1 MTKCYQ
7 RSFEFP
13 RVNRR
18 IVEARFDGGDITS
31 DGGVLLL
38 RQADRL
44 TGLSDSIARALSD
57 PRRQASCDHD
67 VPGLVRQRLYAIA
80 LGYEDLNDHDGLRQ
94 DVALQTAVE
103 RDQWLASASTL
114 CRFEN
119 RADRETAWRLHEVLL
134 DQFIASFKRAPKK
147 LILDFDA
154 TDDPVHGE
162 QDGRFFHGY
171 YRHYCFLPLY
181 VFCGH
186 QLLVS
191 HLRPSNIDGAK
202 HSWAILSLLVK
213 RLRQVWP
220 KVRIIFR
227 GDGGFCRWKMLRW
240 CDHHEVGYIIG
251 LAKNKRLNR
260 LTASLQDEAAACFAA
275 TGHKVR
281 WFTDF
286 QYAARSWDGAR
297 RVIAKIEH
305 SQHGVNPRY
314 VVTNLAGDAKQ
325 LYDKLYCARG
335 DMENRIKENQL
346 DMFGDRTSCQH
357 WWPNQ
362 FRLLL
367 ASLAYTLIEAIR
379 RIALKGTELA
389 NAYVGTIRLK
399 LFQDRCRDPEKYA
412 PYPFPFGQR
421 LSLQGTLLPGR
432 ESTRTRI
439 NPKRLKHSRVEN
451 THGYL
456 CLENDFSAK
465 ITAVTSL
472 PLGNE

>member
-1 MTKCYQ
+1 M
-7 RSFEFP
+7 
-13 RVNRR
+13 
-18 IVEARFDGGDITS
+18 
-31 DGGVLLL
+31 
-38 RQADRL
+38 
-44 TGLSDSIARALSD
+44 SDSIARALSD

-191 HLRPSNIDGAK
+191 YLRPSNIDGAK

-314 VVTNLAGDAKQ
+314 VVTNLEGDAKQ

-399 LFQDRCRDPEKYA
+399 RFKIGAVILKNTRRIRFLLASGCPYKELYFLAANRLA
-412 PYPFPFGQR
+412 PG
-421 LSLQGTLLPGR
+421 
-432 ESTRTRI
+432 
-439 NPKRLKHSRVEN
+439 
-451 THGYL
+451 
-456 CLENDFSAK
+456 
-465 ITAVTSL
+465 
-472 PLGNE
+472 

>member
-1 MTKCYQ
+1 M
-7 RSFEFP
+7 
-13 RVNRR
+13 
-18 IVEARFDGGDITS
+18 
-31 DGGVLLL
+31 
-38 RQADRL
+38 
-44 TGLSDSIARALSD
+44 SDSIARTLSD

-171 YRHYCFLPLY
+171 YRRYCFLPLY

-191 HLRPSNIDGAK
+191 YLRPSNIDGAK

-314 VVTNLAGDAKQ
+314 VVTNLEGDAKQ

-399 LFQDRCRDPEKYA
+399 LFKIGAVILKNTRRIRFLLASGCPYKELYFLAANRLA
-412 PYPFPFGQR
+412 PG
-421 LSLQGTLLPGR
+421 
-432 ESTRTRI
+432 
-439 NPKRLKHSRVEN
+439 
-451 THGYL
+451 
-456 CLENDFSAK
+456 
-465 ITAVTSL
+465 
-472 PLGNE
+472 

>member
-13 RVNRR
+13 PVNRR

-44 TGLSDSIARALSD
+44 TGLSDSIAQVLSD

-134 DQFIASFKRAPKK
+134 DQFIGSFKRTPRK

-191 HLRPSNIDGAK
+191 YLRPSNIDGAK

-227 GDGGFCRWKMLRW
+227 GDGGFCRWKMLCW

-286 QYAARSWDGAR
+286 QYAARSWDRAR
-297 RVIAKIEH
+297 RVIAKIEY
-305 SQHGVNPRY
+305 SNHGVNPRY
-314 VVTNLAGDAKQ
+314 VVTNLEGDAKQ

-399 LFQDRCRDPEKYA
+399 LFKIGAVILKNTRRVRFLLASGCPYKELYFLVANRLA
-412 PYPFPFGQR
+412 PG
-421 LSLQGTLLPGR
+421 
-432 ESTRTRI
+432 
-439 NPKRLKHSRVEN
+439 
-451 THGYL
+451 
-456 CLENDFSAK
+456 
-465 ITAVTSL
+465 
-472 PLGNE
+472 

>member
-191 HLRPSNIDGAK
+191 YLRPSNIDGAK
-202 HSWAILSLLVK
+202 RSWAILSLLVK

-314 VVTNLAGDAKQ
+314 VVTNLEGDAKQ

-399 LFQDRCRDPEKYA
+399 LFKIGAVILKNTRRIRFLLASGCPYKELYFLAANRLA
-412 PYPFPFGQR
+412 PG
-421 LSLQGTLLPGR
+421 
-432 ESTRTRI
+432 
-439 NPKRLKHSRVEN
+439 
-451 THGYL
+451 
-456 CLENDFSAK
+456 
-465 ITAVTSL
+465 
-472 PLGNE
+472 

>member
-44 TGLSDSIARALSD
+44 TGLSDSIARTLSD

-171 YRHYCFLPLY
+171 YRRYCFLPLY
-181 VFCGH
+181 VFCDH

-191 HLRPSNIDGAK
+191 YLRPSNIDGAK

-314 VVTNLAGDAKQ
+314 VVTNLEGDAKQ

-399 LFQDRCRDPEKYA
+399 LFKIGAVILKNTRRIRFLLASGCPYKELYFLAANRLA
-412 PYPFPFGQR
+412 PG
-421 LSLQGTLLPGR
+421 
-432 ESTRTRI
+432 
-439 NPKRLKHSRVEN
+439 
-451 THGYL
+451 
-456 CLENDFSAK
+456 
-465 ITAVTSL
+465 
-472 PLGNE
+472 

>member
-191 HLRPSNIDGAK
+191 YLRPSNIDGAK

-213 RLRQVWP
+213 RLPQVWP

-314 VVTNLAGDAKQ
+314 VVTNLEGDAKQ

-335 DMENRIKENQL
+335 DMANRIKENQL

-367 ASLAYTLIEAIR
+367 ASLAYALIEAIR

-399 LFQDRCRDPEKYA
+399 RFKIGAVILKNTRRIRFLLASGCPYKQLYFLAANRLA
-412 PYPFPFGQR
+412 PG
-421 LSLQGTLLPGR
+421 
-432 ESTRTRI
+432 
-439 NPKRLKHSRVEN
+439 
-451 THGYL
+451 
-456 CLENDFSAK
+456 
-465 ITAVTSL
+465 
-472 PLGNE
+472 

>member
-1 MTKCYQ
+1 MKCYQ

-191 HLRPSNIDGAK
+191 YLRPSNIDGAK
-202 HSWAILSLLVK
+202 HGWAILSLLVK

-314 VVTNLAGDAKQ
+314 VVTNLEGDAKQ

-399 LFQDRCRDPEKYA
+399 LFKIGAVILKNTRRIRFLLASGCPYKELYFLAANRLA
-412 PYPFPFGQR
+412 PG
-421 LSLQGTLLPGR
+421 
-432 ESTRTRI
+432 
-439 NPKRLKHSRVEN
+439 
-451 THGYL
+451 
-456 CLENDFSAK
+456 
-465 ITAVTSL
+465 
-472 PLGNE
+472 

>member
-7 RSFEFP
+7 RTLEFP

-18 IVEARFDGGDITS
+18 IVEANFGGGDITS

-44 TGLSDSIARALSD
+44 LGLSDAVAAALPD
-57 PRRQASCDHD
+57 ARRQASCDHD
-67 VPGLVRQRLYAIA
+67 GKSLLRQRLYAIA
-80 LGYEDLNDHDGLRQ
+80 LGYEDLNDHEGLRR

-103 RDQWLASASTL
+103 RDRCLASASTL

-119 RADRETAWRLHEVLL
+119 RADRDSAWRLHEVLV
-134 DQFIASFKRAPKK
+134 DQFIASFKRPPKK

-162 QDGRFFHGY
+162 QDGRFFHGF

-181 VFCGH
+181 VFCRH

-191 HLRPSNIDGAK
+191 YLRPSNIDGAK

-240 CDHHEVGYIIG
+240 CDRHEVGYIVG

-281 WFTDF
+281 WFSDI
-286 QYAARSWDGAR
+286 QYGARSWDRAR
-297 RVIAKIEH
+297 RVIAKIEY

-314 VVTNLAGDAKQ
+314 VVTNLEGDAKH
-325 LYDKLYCARG
+325 LYDKIYCARG
-335 DMENRIKENQL
+335 DMENRIKESQL
-346 DMFGDRTSCQH
+346 DMFADRTSCQR

-367 ASLAYTLIEAIR
+367 SSLAYTLIEAIR

-389 NAYVGTIRLK
+389 KAYVGTIRLK
-399 LFQDRCRDPEKYA
+399 LFKIGAVILKNTRRVRFLLASGCPYKDLYFLVAHRLA
-412 PYPFPFGQR
+412 PG
-421 LSLQGTLLPGR
+421 
-432 ESTRTRI
+432 
-439 NPKRLKHSRVEN
+439 
-451 THGYL
+451 
-456 CLENDFSAK
+456 
-465 ITAVTSL
+465 
-472 PLGNE
+472 

>member
-191 HLRPSNIDGAK
+191 YLRPSNIDGAK

-286 QYAARSWDGAR
+286 QSAARSWDGAR

-314 VVTNLAGDAKQ
+314 VVTNLEGDAKQ

-399 LFQDRCRDPEKYA
+399 LFKIGAVILKNTP

-421 LSLQGTLLPGR
+421 LSLQGLLPGR

-456 CLENDFSAK
+456 CLKNDFSAK

>member
-119 RADRETAWRLHEVLL
+119 RADRGTAWRLHEVLL

-191 HLRPSNIDGAK
+191 YLRPSNIDGAK

-251 LAKNKRLNR
+251 LAKNKCLNR
-260 LTASLQDEAAACFAA
+260 RTASLQDEAAACFAA

-314 VVTNLAGDAKQ
+314 VVTNLEGDAKQ

-399 LFQDRCRDPEKYA
+399 LFKIGAVILKNTRRIRFLLASGCPYKELYFLAANRLA
-412 PYPFPFGQR
+412 PG
-421 LSLQGTLLPGR
+421 
-432 ESTRTRI
+432 
-439 NPKRLKHSRVEN
+439 
-451 THGYL
+451 
-456 CLENDFSAK
+456 
-465 ITAVTSL
+465 
-472 PLGNE
+472 

>member
-134 DQFIASFKRAPKK
+134 DQFITSFKRAPKK

-191 HLRPSNIDGAK
+191 YLRPSNINGAK

-240 CDHHEVGYIIG
+240 CDHHEVGYLIG

-314 VVTNLAGDAKQ
+314 VVTNLEGDAKQ

-399 LFQDRCRDPEKYA
+399 LFKIGAVILKNTRRIRFLLASGCPYKELYFLAANRLA
-412 PYPFPFGQR
+412 PG
-421 LSLQGTLLPGR
+421 
-432 ESTRTRI
+432 
-439 NPKRLKHSRVEN
+439 
-451 THGYL
+451 
-456 CLENDFSAK
+456 
-465 ITAVTSL
+465 
-472 PLGNE
+472 

>member
-191 HLRPSNIDGAK
+191 YLRPSNIDGAK

-305 SQHGVNPRY
+305 SKHGVNPRY
-314 VVTNLAGDAKQ
+314 VVTNLEGDAKQ

-399 LFQDRCRDPEKYA
+399 PFKIGAVILKNTRRIRFLLASGCPYKELYFLAANRLA
-412 PYPFPFGQR
+412 PG
-421 LSLQGTLLPGR
+421 
-432 ESTRTRI
+432 
-439 NPKRLKHSRVEN
+439 
-451 THGYL
+451 
-456 CLENDFSAK
+456 
-465 ITAVTSL
+465 
-472 PLGNE
+472 

>member
-191 HLRPSNIDGAK
+191 YLRPSNIDGAK

-286 QYAARSWDGAR
+286 QSAARSWDGAR

-314 VVTNLAGDAKQ
+314 VVTNLEGDAKQ

-399 LFQDRCRDPEKYA
+399 LFKIGAVILKNTRRIRFLLASGCPYKELYFLAANRLA
-412 PYPFPFGQR
+412 PG
-421 LSLQGTLLPGR
+421 
-432 ESTRTRI
+432 
-439 NPKRLKHSRVEN
+439 
-451 THGYL
+451 
-456 CLENDFSAK
+456 
-465 ITAVTSL
+465 
-472 PLGNE
+472 

>member
-191 HLRPSNIDGAK
+191 YLRPSNIDGAK

-227 GDGGFCRWKMLRW
+227 GDGSFCRWKMLRW

-314 VVTNLAGDAKQ
+314 VVTNLEGDAKQ

-399 LFQDRCRDPEKYA
+399 LFKIGAVILKNTRRIRFLLASGCTCKELYFLAANRLA
-412 PYPFPFGQR
+412 PG
-421 LSLQGTLLPGR
+421 
-432 ESTRTRI
+432 
-439 NPKRLKHSRVEN
+439 
-451 THGYL
+451 
-456 CLENDFSAK
+456 
-465 ITAVTSL
+465 
-472 PLGNE
+472 

>member
-13 RVNRR
+13 PVNRR

-44 TGLSDSIARALSD
+44 TGLSDSIAQVLSD

-134 DQFIASFKRAPKK
+134 DQFIGSFKRAPRK

-191 HLRPSNIDGAK
+191 YLRPSNIDGAK

-286 QYAARSWDGAR
+286 QYAARSWDRAR
-297 RVIAKIEH
+297 RVIAKIEY
-305 SQHGVNPRY
+305 SNHGVNPRY
-314 VVTNLAGDAKQ
+314 VVTNLEGDAKQ

-399 LFQDRCRDPEKYA
+399 LFKIGAVILKNTRRVRFLLASGCPYKELYFLVANRLA
-412 PYPFPFGQR
+412 PG
-421 LSLQGTLLPGR
+421 
-432 ESTRTRI
+432 
-439 NPKRLKHSRVEN
+439 
-451 THGYL
+451 
-456 CLENDFSAK
+456 
-465 ITAVTSL
+465 
-472 PLGNE
+472 

>member
-119 RADRETAWRLHEVLL
+119 RADRETAWRLREVLL

-260 LTASLQDEAAACFAA
+260 LTASLQDEAAACFAT

-286 QYAARSWDGAR
+286 QCAARSWDGAR

-399 LFQDRCRDPEKYA
+399 LFKIGAVILKNTRRIRFLLASGCPYKELYFLAANRLA
-412 PYPFPFGQR
+412 PG
-421 LSLQGTLLPGR
+421 
-432 ESTRTRI
+432 
-439 NPKRLKHSRVEN
+439 
-451 THGYL
+451 
-456 CLENDFSAK
+456 
-465 ITAVTSL
+465 
-472 PLGNE
+472 

>member
-181 VFCGH
+181 VF
-186 QLLVS
+186 
-191 HLRPSNIDGAK
+191 
-202 HSWAILSLLVK
+202 
-213 RLRQVWP
+213 
-220 KVRIIFR
+220 
-227 GDGGFCRWKMLRW
+227 
-240 CDHHEVGYIIG
+240 
-251 LAKNKRLNR
+251 
-260 LTASLQDEAAACFAA
+260 
-275 TGHKVR
+275 
-281 WFTDF
+281 
-286 QYAARSWDGAR
+286 
-297 RVIAKIEH
+297 
-305 SQHGVNPRY
+305 
-314 VVTNLAGDAKQ
+314 
-325 LYDKLYCARG
+325 
-335 DMENRIKENQL
+335 
-346 DMFGDRTSCQH
+346 
-357 WWPNQ
+357 
-362 FRLLL
+362 
-367 ASLAYTLIEAIR
+367 
-379 RIALKGTELA
+379 
-389 NAYVGTIRLK
+389 
-399 LFQDRCRDPEKYA
+399 
-412 PYPFPFGQR
+412 
-421 LSLQGTLLPGR
+421 
-432 ESTRTRI
+432 
-439 NPKRLKHSRVEN
+439 
-451 THGYL
+451 
-456 CLENDFSAK
+456 
-465 ITAVTSL
+465 
-472 PLGNE
+472 

>member
-44 TGLSDSIARALSD
+44 TGLSDSIARTLSD

-171 YRHYCFLPLY
+171 YRRYCFLPLY

-191 HLRPSNIDGAK
+191 YLRPSNIDGAK

-314 VVTNLAGDAKQ
+314 VVTNLEGDAKQ
-325 LYDKLYCARG
+325 LYDKFYCARG

-399 LFQDRCRDPEKYA
+399 LFKIGAVILKNTRRIRFLLASGCPYKELYFLAANRLA
-412 PYPFPFGQR
+412 PG
-421 LSLQGTLLPGR
+421 
-432 ESTRTRI
+432 
-439 NPKRLKHSRVEN
+439 
-451 THGYL
+451 
-456 CLENDFSAK
+456 
-465 ITAVTSL
+465 
-472 PLGNE
+472 